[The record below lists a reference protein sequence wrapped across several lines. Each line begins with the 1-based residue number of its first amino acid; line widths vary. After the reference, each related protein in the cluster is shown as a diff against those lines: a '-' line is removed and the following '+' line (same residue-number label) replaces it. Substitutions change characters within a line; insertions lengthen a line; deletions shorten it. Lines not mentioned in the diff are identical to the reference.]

1 MGEGRLRAVLAG
13 FDPESR
19 IAAGER
25 GGWSGMKRGDFVAG
39 AIGVAIGGGALFMAA
54 DFPADV
60 VMKIGPAFFPDML
73 AGLFLICSAAL
84 MVSAALAKTVP
95 GVVEDPPPVRGLS
108 LENGILR
115 AVVTVIAVIAF
126 VVALRPVGFLIT
138 STVFL
143 TAMMGL
149 LGLRKPVLM
158 VAVSLGI
165 TAGVY
170 IIFEKLLGLTLPA
183 GILESVL
190 Y

>member
-1 MGEGRLRAVLAG
+1 
-13 FDPESR
+13 
-19 IAAGER
+19 
-25 GGWSGMKRGDFVAG
+25 MKRGDFVAG
-39 AIGVAIGGGALFMAA
+39 AIGMAISGGALFIAS

-84 MVSAALAKTVP
+84 MVSASLAKAVP

-115 AVVTVIAVIAF
+115 AVVTVFAVVAF
-126 VVALRPVGFLIT
+126 IVALRPVGFIIT
-138 STVFL
+138 STAFL
-143 TAMMGL
+143 VAMMGL
-149 LGLRKPVLM
+149 LGLRKPGLM
-158 VAVSLGI
+158 VVVSLGI
-165 TAGVY
+165 TAGIY
-170 IIFEKLLGLTLPA
+170 IIFERLLGLTLPA

>member
-1 MGEGRLRAVLAG
+1 
-13 FDPESR
+13 
-19 IAAGER
+19 
-25 GGWSGMKRGDFVAG
+25 MKRGDFVAG
-39 AIGVAIGGGALFMAA
+39 AIGVAISGGALLMAA

-73 AGLFLICSAAL
+73 AGLFLICSVAL
-84 MVSAALAKTVP
+84 MVNAALAKAGP
-95 GVVEDPPPVRGLS
+95 GAVEDPSQVRGLS
-108 LENGILR
+108 LDNGILR
-115 AVVTVIAVIAF
+115 AVVTVFAVIAF
-126 VVALRPVGFLIT
+126 VIALRPVGFLIT

-143 TAMMGL
+143 AAMMAL

-158 VAVSLGI
+158 VVVSLGI
-165 TAGVY
+165 TAGIY